1 MLPVPANM
9 PERFKPLANLLE
21 GVMVTPRVLA
31 RRWDL
36 SEQTLANNRTA
47 GKGVPYVNL
56 PTGSVRYYAAEIL
69 AAELA
74 GARGP
79 LTIDRVA
86 LELAAMSEVPE
97 TLAAAILDR
106 LRLALG
112 APG

>member
-9 PERFKPLANLLE
+9 PERFAPLASLLE
-21 GVMVTPRVLA
+21 GSMATPRTLA

-47 GKGVPYVNL
+47 GKGLPFVNL
-56 PTGSVRYYAAEIL
+56 PTGSVRYYVSEIL

-74 GARGP
+74 GTRGP
-79 LTIDRVA
+79 LSIDRVA
-86 LELAAMSEVPE
+86 LELAAMPEVPE
-97 TLAAAILDR
+97 TLAAAILAR
-106 LRLALG
+106 LRIALG